1 MGMTIEEIQ
10 QGLKEYH
17 NGFTGCAGNF
27 QEVVDGALD
36 IVCRYQKIEQIYQK
50 FNEVNFSYNQAM
62 RKIINV
68 IESEELD
75 EY

>member
-10 QGLKEYH
+10 QGLKAYH

-36 IVCRYQKIEQIYQK
+36 VVCRYQKIKQILKDIPYGGDATVTRIQ
-50 FNEVNFSYNQAM
+50 EVVEDGK
-62 RKIINV
+62 RG
-68 IESEELD
+68 
-75 EY
+75 